1 MKAKKLWDILAKKLL
16 GSAGRSHSFISLSWQ
31 NVLCITFQLRISL
44 LYIDMLY
51 WPIFTALTANTFFW
65 LNCRFFLD
73 SYFVLGFA
81 GFCLVMVFY
90 YWPESTTQRNRDQS
104 DSFYFI
110 FLAGG
115 GGPGRGLFVLLP
127 AVRFSGFCVMTTFYF
142 WQQSTRWKIHSKM
155 IALEK
160 KQLGN
165 SNWLLVQSW

>member
-51 WPIFTALTANTFFW
+51 WPIFTALTANTFIW

-110 FLAGG
+110 FFGG
-115 GGPGRGLFVLLP
+115 GRWAGKGFVCFTSCSAFLWILCDDNILLL
-127 AVRFSGFCVMTTFYF
+127 TTIY
-142 WQQSTRWKIHSKM
+142 QMEDPQ
-155 IALEK
+155 
-160 KQLGN
+160 
-165 SNWLLVQSW
+165 

>member
-1 MKAKKLWDILAKKLL
+1 MLRVYWWRPKSCDILAKKLL

-110 FLAGG
+110 FFGG
-115 GGPGRGLFVLLP
+115 GRWAGTGFVCFTSCSAFLWILCDDNILLL
-127 AVRFSGFCVMTTFYF
+127 TTIY
-142 WQQSTRWKIHSKM
+142 QMEDPQ
-155 IALEK
+155 
-160 KQLGN
+160 
-165 SNWLLVQSW
+165 

>member
-110 FLAGG
+110 FFGG
-115 GGPGRGLFVLLP
+115 GRWAGKGFVCFTSCSAFLWILCDDDILLL
-127 AVRFSGFCVMTTFYF
+127 TTIY
-142 WQQSTRWKIHSKM
+142 QMEDPQ
-155 IALEK
+155 
-160 KQLGN
+160 
-165 SNWLLVQSW
+165 

>member
-110 FLAGG
+110 FFGG
-115 GGPGRGLFVLLP
+115 GRWAGKGFVCFTSCSAFLWILCDDNILLL
-127 AVRFSGFCVMTTFYF
+127 TTIY
-142 WQQSTRWKIHSKM
+142 QMEDPQ
-155 IALEK
+155 
-160 KQLGN
+160 
-165 SNWLLVQSW
+165 

>member
-110 FLAGG
+110 FFGG
-115 GGPGRGLFVLLP
+115 GRWAGKGFVCFTSCSAFLWILCDDNILLL
-127 AVRFSGFCVMTTFYF
+127 TTVY
-142 WQQSTRWKIHSKM
+142 QMEDPQ
-155 IALEK
+155 
-160 KQLGN
+160 
-165 SNWLLVQSW
+165 